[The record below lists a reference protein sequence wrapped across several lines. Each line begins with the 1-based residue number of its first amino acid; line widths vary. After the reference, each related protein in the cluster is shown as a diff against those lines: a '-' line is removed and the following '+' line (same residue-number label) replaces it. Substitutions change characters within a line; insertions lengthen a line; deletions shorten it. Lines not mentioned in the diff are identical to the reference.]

1 VTEIAD
7 GTTEGFK
14 EPDEEFTPTF
24 GSGDGTVRLE
34 TTGTI
39 ARSPTCDGK
48 SSQTA
53 MLGGG
58 RQKPTDWFRVDTDL
72 PQLEGA

>member
-24 GSGDGTVRLE
+24 GSGDGTVRL

-53 MLGGG
+53 MLGGCM
-58 RQKPTDWFRVDTDL
+58 KLTSDDL
-72 PQLEGA
+72 